1 MKNRELIEKLQKLN
15 PELDVKIIDI
25 NDEMRTIHEND
36 IDIHAFYATASAKI
50 KKIPFQNI
58 IKIRLIASK
67 QVMSSKYKVSRWHHL
82 DVAEISP

>member
-36 IDIHAFYATASAKI
+36 IDTVEELFYGNNGKVYNKYNQTI
-50 KKIPFQNI
+50 KSDEKWAIMVKEGRYFI
-58 IKIRLIASK
+58 LLS
-67 QVMSSKYKVSRWHHL
+67 
-82 DVAEISP
+82 